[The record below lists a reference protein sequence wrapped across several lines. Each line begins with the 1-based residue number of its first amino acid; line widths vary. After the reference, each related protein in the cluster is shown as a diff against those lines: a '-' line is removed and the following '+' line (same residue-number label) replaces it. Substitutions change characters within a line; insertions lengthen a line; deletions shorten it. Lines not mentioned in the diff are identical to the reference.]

1 MINCIYSNAVYLLLP
16 NLCMCVCITGLH
28 SFSFPTVGDPVSI
41 SLDKQR
47 EWDEAIR
54 LFFYNQEKELLLHGK
69 QHAHTYNLVA
79 IVK

>member
-1 MINCIYSNAVYLLLP
+1 
-16 NLCMCVCITGLH
+16 MCVCITILLDCIL
-28 SFSFPTVGDPVSI
+28 FFPTVGDPVSI

>member
-1 MINCIYSNAVYLLLP
+1 
-16 NLCMCVCITGLH
+16 MCVCVYNYIIGLH

-69 QHAHTYNLVA
+69 QHTHTHNLVA
-79 IVK
+79 IMK

>member
-1 MINCIYSNAVYLLLP
+1 MQFICFCQTCDV
-16 NLCMCVCITGLH
+16 CVCSYITGLH
-28 SFSFPTVGDPVSI
+28 SFSSPTVGDPVSI

-69 QHAHTYNLVA
+69 QHTHTHT
-79 IVK
+79 I

>member
-1 MINCIYSNAVYLLLP
+1 MYVCVYSCI
-16 NLCMCVCITGLH
+16 IGLH

-69 QHAHTYNLVA
+69 QHIHIQSSGNNE
-79 IVK
+79 III